1 MATTDTASR
10 VLTNNTRRFLPVW
23 RPELGAKVLA
33 GFTSDVDLLPGSQ
46 EAAFCCVPT
55 WGLGVGRELPLF
67 DLSRLHN
74 SSLCLAFL
82 CWGCRTDTAGWGLA
96 NHRHSLSMVLLAGHL
111 RSRGQGDVS
120 RGHSPWPVHITF
132 SLCPHKAVALWVS
145 ASWSL
150 LKRHQLYWILAPPPD
165 LTLT

>member
-82 CWGCRTDTAGWGLA
+82 CRGCQTDTAGWGLA
-96 NHRHSLSMVLLAGHL
+96 NRRHSLSMVLLAGHL
-111 RSRGQGDVS
+111 RSRGQGRCLS
-120 RGHSPWPVHITF
+120 RPL
-132 SLCPHKAVALWVS
+132 SLACPHHLLPVSSQGRRSVGVCVLVSSQKAPVVL
-145 ASWSL
+145 
-150 LKRHQLYWILAPPPD
+150 D
-165 LTLT
+165 LGSTA